1 MTRYGSIH
9 VRGDMRKI
17 KEAMTGGGLMKTIL
31 SAFMTAVVA
40 LSICA
45 VHSAAEEQQKA
56 VARVNGMPITE
67 LQLEQA
73 IDVYVPPG
81 TFHSGAG
88 QKRDQ
93 YRKPA
98 LDLLIERELLYQEAK
113 AKGVKV
119 TSKDVDRALAEVKK
133 KYKDKNA
140 FDAALRYSGLSLDE
154 YKAILKRNEYIEKLQ
169 RLEVDDQAK
178 YSDEALEAYYDA
190 NKDKFLK
197 PEAFKIRH
205 ILLKV
210 PPTAGDAEKREI
222 REKADSLLKK
232 INEGEDFG
240 DLAYKN
246 SQDDYRVKGGDL
258 GWVHKGRLDPA
269 VEEAA
274 FKLNVGESTIVETM
288 YGYHMV
294 KLEGKKPAE
303 QLSFS
308 DVKDSLRKDLESKK
322 QKELKEALMARLK
335 EKAKIQIY

>member
-1 MTRYGSIH
+1 ML
-9 VRGDMRKI
+9 VWNDLDPDVKI
-17 KEAMTGGGLMKTIL
+17 
-31 SAFMTAVVA
+31 
-40 LSICA
+40 
-45 VHSAAEEQQKA
+45 
-56 VARVNGMPITE
+56 RVY
-67 LQLEQA
+67 
-73 IDVYVPPG
+73 D
-81 TFHSGAG
+81 
-88 QKRDQ
+88 
-93 YRKPA
+93 
-98 LDLLIERELLYQEAK
+98 
-113 AKGVKV
+113 KGVKV
-119 TSKDVDRALAEVKK
+119 TSKDVDRALTEVKA
-133 KYKDKNA
+133 KYKDKKA

-178 YSDEALEAYYDA
+178 YSDEALEAYYDT

-222 REKADSLLKK
+222 KEKADSLLKK

-288 YGYHMV
+288 YGYHIV